1 MATPGV
7 DTTLRIS
14 FGIVHGLLLA
24 MAFPLCYVMMPIF
37 TRANPIVVL
46 ICIIPLISYIW
57 GLGLNAL
64 SQYIT
69 CKAVSGQQI
78 ALASTIGPVFV
89 LLFSTIAYFA
99 SFLRAPVES
108 VLPLSADADMKYALG
123 FSFYLLWA
131 GMYAQ
136 TIASGMVQSCP
147 K

>member
-24 MAFPLCYVMMPIF
+24 TSFPLFYVILPMF
-37 TRANPIVVL
+37 THSRNIVVL
-46 ICIIPLISYIW
+46 VFFIPFISYIW

-69 CKAVSGQQI
+69 CKTVSAQQI
-78 ALASTIGPVFV
+78 ALASLFGPAFV
-89 LLFSTIAYFA
+89 VLFSVIVYFA
-99 SFLRAPVES
+99 SFLRTPVES

-136 TIASGMVQSCP
+136 TISSGMVQSCP
-147 K
+147 S

>member
-24 MAFPLCYVMMPIF
+24 MAFPLAYVVLPIF
-37 TRANPIVVL
+37 TRANPLVVL
-46 ICIIPLISYIW
+46 CCLIPVISYAW

-78 ALASTIGPVFV
+78 ALASLFGPAFV
-89 LLFSTIAYFA
+89 LLFSVIVYFA
-99 SFLRAPVES
+99 GFLRAPVES

-136 TIASGMVQSCP
+136 TISSGMVQSCP
-147 K
+147 S

>member
-24 MAFPLCYVMMPIF
+24 MVLPLSYV
-37 TRANPIVVL
+37 VVPLFARLHPLL
-46 ICIIPLISYIW
+46 ILCALVPLISYMW

-64 SQYIT
+64 TQYIT

-78 ALASTIGPVFV
+78 ALASLFGPLFA
-89 LLFSTIAYFA
+89 LLFVGVAYFA
-99 SFLRAPVES
+99 PFLRAPVES
-108 VLPLSADADMKYALG
+108 VLPLSADADMKYAIG
-123 FSFYLLWA
+123 FAFYLLWA

-136 TIASGMVQSCP
+136 TVSSGMVQSCP
-147 K
+147 S

>member
-24 MAFPLCYVMMPIF
+24 MAFPLAYVIVPVF
-37 TRANPIVVL
+37 TRANPIVIL
-46 ICIIPLISYIW
+46 CGLIPLISYTW

-69 CKAVSGQQI
+69 CKTVSGQQI
-78 ALASTIGPVFV
+78 AIASTIGPAFV
-89 LLFSTIAYFA
+89 LLFSVIAYFG

-136 TIASGMVQSCP
+136 TISSGMVQSCP